1 MESIQIIMET
11 NEEEDIEYL
20 EKELSLL
27 VEMTMKM
34 EEELDVAI
42 NGKK

>member
-1 MESIQIIMET
+1 MESIQIMMET
-11 NEEEDIEYL
+11 NEEEDREYL

-34 EEELDVAI
+34 EKELDIAI
-42 NGKK
+42 NEKN